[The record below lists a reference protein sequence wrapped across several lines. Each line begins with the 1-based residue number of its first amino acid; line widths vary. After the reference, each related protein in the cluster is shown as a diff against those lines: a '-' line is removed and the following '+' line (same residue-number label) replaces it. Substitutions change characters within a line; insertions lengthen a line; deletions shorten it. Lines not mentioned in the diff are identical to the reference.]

1 MTAVVMVVGATVV
14 VFAALGPAVVA
25 VVCSPTA
32 AVVEVALTVAVRVAL
47 PVVVGVAVAVA
58 VVIVVVGVAVVAGSA
73 VVVAHVPH
81 VAGHVCF
88 AFLPRKFVSSQSLDS
103 MVMPHSGGS
112 PIPLQSLVVVVAVAV
127 VVVADVVVA
136 VVVEKHA
143 AHVVGQ
149 AR

>member
-1 MTAVVMVVGATVV
+1 MA
-14 VFAALGPAVVA
+14 
-25 VVCSPTA
+25 
-32 AVVEVALTVAVRVAL
+32 
-47 PVVVGVAVAVA
+47 VGVAVAVA
-58 VVIVVVGVAVVAGSA
+58 VIIVVVVVAVA

-103 MVMPHSGGS
+103 MMMPHSGGS

>member
-1 MTAVVMVVGATVV
+1 MVVVGATVV
-14 VFAALGPAVVA
+14 VFAALGPA
-25 VVCSPTA
+25 
-32 AVVEVALTVAVRVAL
+32 
-47 PVVVGVAVAVA
+47 A
-58 VVIVVVGVAVVAGSA
+58 VVIVVVVVAVVAGSA